1 MHKNNKVLG
10 RIPIAPGQEFKP
22 NNHSILNRMKP
33 EIIYMAKRDSR
44 YRDREK
50 ARTDNLENR
59 LRNLNNT
66 SPSPKK
72 PPSPKNLTRKRNP
85 FLNSKDT
92 FLNSQDIEE
101 LENVDKPY
109 FGGKKR
115 RKRKTKK
122 HKKKQ
127 KTRKNRKKSKK

>member
-1 MHKNNKVLG
+1 
-10 RIPIAPGQEFKP
+10 
-22 NNHSILNRMKP
+22 
-33 EIIYMAKRDSR
+33 MAKRDSR

-122 HKKKQ
+122 HKKNRKLA
-127 KTRKNRKKSKK
+127 KIVKNLKNRFKIKVFKNN